1 MNQKNPE
8 RVCRWWIFNNSKS
21 GVESIWRS
29 DWWTFVSVVVRSIP
43 SSERD
48 VMWMKESSPAGSG
61 TSVINLVKIRRIKRG
76 SFQKKT
82 EQSWFYILI
91 MIKKN
96 CSFFN
101 LPVTSRTLGSN
112 KSRMR
117 TRFKRQSSFSLYPS
131 SLLRQPAFEWNTE
144 MVGVFCCYAS
154 TRVFFIYFRISFLFL
169 FSSGASLWTDL
180 FLLHHGSLLTI
191 TIKERH
197 VVLFVHL

>member
-61 TSVINLVKIRRIKRG
+61 TSVINLVKIRRIKRS
-76 SFQKKT
+76 SFQKKKT

-96 CSFFN
+96 CSFFI
-101 LPVTSRTLGSN
+101 
-112 KSRMR
+112 
-117 TRFKRQSSFSLYPS
+117 YPS
-131 SLLRQPAFEWNTE
+131 HLGLSDQMNPEWGHVSNGSLRSAFI
-144 MVGVFCCYAS
+144 
-154 TRVFFIYFRISFLFL
+154 RVPYS
-169 FSSGASLWTDL
+169 
-180 FLLHHGSLLTI
+180 GSLLSSGTPRWWGYFVATRPHACFFYLFPHFI
-191 TIKERH
+191 FIS
-197 VVLFVHL
+197 VLLGCIALNWSVPLTPRQFANDYN